1 MTDATADL
9 FDQHGE
15 ALQVLNLPMRRF
27 GARARFEGLI
37 RTVRCYED
45 NSLVRQ
51 VLETHGAGQV
61 LVVDGGGSLRVAL
74 LGDQMAALAV
84 ANGWAGLVIN
94 GVVRDSAAVDQM
106 DLGVKALGTNPRK
119 GIKRGDGQFDLPVAF
134 GGVIFTPGDRLVSD
148 EDGVVVM
155 SGG

>member
-15 ALQVLNLPMRRF
+15 SLQVLNLQMRRF
-27 GARARFEGLI
+27 GARARFNGLI

-51 VLETHGAGQV
+51 VLETHGMGQV

-84 ANGWAGLVIN
+84 GNGWAGLVIN

-106 DLGVKALGTNPRK
+106 DIGVKALGTNPRK
-119 GIKRGDGQFDLPVAF
+119 GVKRGDGQFDLPVAF
-134 GGVIFTPGDRLVSD
+134 GGVIFTPGERLFSD

-155 SGG
+155 SGD